1 MNFQER
7 RGARG
12 AGRAT
17 PEEML
22 RDAVTWHRAIRERE
36 RWQAA
41 ATAAPIGSHQSAPR
55 RRNDDEV
62 KRRAQFAEAVA
73 RAAFGRFY
81 RKDPKT

>member
-7 RGARG
+7 RGPRG

-22 RDAVTWHRAIRERE
+22 REAIAWHRAIAERE

-41 ATAAPIGSHQSAPR
+41 AAAPIAPLKRAPR
-55 RRNDDEV
+55 RQSDDEV

-81 RKDPKT
+81 RKDPKR